1 MYTITDNIL
10 TFDSKFNDSIDQLIF
25 PQNIKTIIFGDKFNQ
40 QIDNVMWPDTL
51 ISITFGNKFSY
62 PINRSQFPE
71 SFKSFTF
78 SKTYLKHITHTNEKI
93 QKQFKEIADA
103 TIESDKILKQY
114 ESELDE
120 FRNSLNRIALVA
132 GESEK
137 VDIILKIEDNNKRET
152 ELNNHLAKLST
163 DDKKS
168 FLELYESEEKRIAI
182 QLEGIA
188 GHTKL
193 ISDIFTITNDT
204 ERQAKLT
211 QYICKSINSNLVP
224 DDDDRFELLE
234 KCIVN
239 LTDIQ
244 KKEIIDLYIESI
256 KKCNEHKK
264 QRKSKLSELSN
275 RYIPESCSLM

>member
-1 MYTITDNIL
+1 M
-10 TFDSKFNDSIDQLIF
+10 
-25 PQNIKTIIFGDKFNQ
+25 
-40 QIDNVMWPDTL
+40 
-51 ISITFGNKFSY
+51 
-62 PINRSQFPE
+62 
-71 SFKSFTF
+71 
-78 SKTYLKHITHTNEKI
+78 
-93 QKQFKEIADA
+93 
-103 TIESDKILKQY
+103 
-114 ESELDE
+114 
-120 FRNSLNRIALVA
+120 A